1 MRNHNNQHAPLLL
14 QQLRNLMPPSPLAD
28 DKLWVLGP
36 VPALRTKRG
45 GRWRWQYLLQHPSR
59 VRLQHIINGTL
70 ALINTIPD
78 SRKVK
83 WVLDV
88 KSIEG

>member
-1 MRNHNNQHAPLLL
+1 MRRCSWA
-14 QQLRNLMPPSPLAD
+14 QLRNPILSSPLAD
-28 DKLWVLGP
+28 DKLWVPGP
-36 VPALRTKRG
+36 VPALAPAS
-45 GRWRWQYLLQHPSR
+45 GRWRWQILLQHPSR
-59 VRLQHIINGTL
+59 VRLQHIISGTL

-88 KSIEG
+88 DPIEG

>member
-1 MRNHNNQHAPLLL
+1 M
-14 QQLRNLMPPSPLAD
+14 
-28 DKLWVLGP
+28 
-36 VPALRTKRG
+36 
-45 GRWRWQYLLQHPSR
+45 QHPSR
-59 VRLQHIINGTL
+59 ALATQIISGTL

-88 KSIEG
+88 HPIEGELAKTL